1 MNFLTLIESRG
12 VTYLLFQILN
22 KQQLILHA
30 ILLVLSQSF
39 ILRSRILFLSL
50 ISQST
55 FSEIIDY
62 PIFQTNIK
70 SKLYY

>member
-22 KQQLILHA
+22 RQQLIFHT
-30 ILLVLSQSF
+30 ILPVLSQPF

-50 ISQST
+50 ISQFTLSDI
-55 FSEIIDY
+55 FDY
-62 PIFQTNIK
+62 SIFQTNIK
-70 SKLYY
+70 

>member
-1 MNFLTLIESRG
+1 MNFLTLIELRG

-22 KQQLILHA
+22 RQQLILHT
-30 ILLVLSQSF
+30 ILPMLSQSF
-39 ILRSRILFLSL
+39 ILRSRILFLGS

-55 FSEIIDY
+55 LNEIIDY

-70 SKLYY
+70 

>member
-1 MNFLTLIESRG
+1 MNFLTLIESRR

-22 KQQLILHA
+22 RQQLILHA
-30 ILLVLSQSF
+30 ILLVLNQSF

-50 ISQST
+50 FFQST
-55 FSEIIDY
+55 LSEIIDY

-70 SKLYY
+70 